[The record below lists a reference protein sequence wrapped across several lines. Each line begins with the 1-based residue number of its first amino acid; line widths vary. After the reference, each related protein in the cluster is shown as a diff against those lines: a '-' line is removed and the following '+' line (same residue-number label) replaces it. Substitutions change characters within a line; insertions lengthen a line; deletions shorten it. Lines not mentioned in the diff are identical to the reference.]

1 LFSIGTIIVS
11 DEIISLMSIGVSKS
25 RISEE
30 IELEQVTSNQK
41 TTKVVPLTT
50 KPDDFYIK
58 PEISLEN
65 KVVNY
70 NFL

>member
-1 LFSIGTIIVS
+1 
-11 DEIISLMSIGVSKS
+11 MSIGVSKS